1 MKPSRRYAMAI
12 IMGVLLFFVLTGCNG
27 QGSGELVPLGETG
40 STETTVQNHTVPPAE
55 SGTERQQEEQSM
67 KIEIQVGNARFT
79 AVLYDNETARALAAR
94 LPLELSMR
102 E

>member
-1 MKPSRRYAMAI
+1 MKPSRRCAMAI

-55 SGTERQQEEQSM
+55 SVTERQQEEQSM